1 MKNSI
6 LYNYINK
13 NGEFM
18 ETIKPDKEYNRFDK
32 EADKYYDKLKATLN
46 KEQIDCLNNFADANL
61 AANCEFVRAAFK
73 TGFMSGVSLIVECL
87 CDDDMC
93 NT

>member
-46 KEQIDCLNNFADANL
+46 KEQIDCLNNYADANL

-73 TGFMSGVSLIVECL
+73 TGFKSGVSLIFECL
-87 CDDDMC
+87 CDDDI
-93 NT
+93 

>member
-18 ETIKPDKEYNRFDK
+18 ETIKPDKEYNRLDK

-46 KEQIDCLNNFADANL
+46 KEQIDCLNNF
-61 AANCEFVRAAFK
+61 RR
-73 TGFMSGVSLIVECL
+73 
-87 CDDDMC
+87 
-93 NT
+93 